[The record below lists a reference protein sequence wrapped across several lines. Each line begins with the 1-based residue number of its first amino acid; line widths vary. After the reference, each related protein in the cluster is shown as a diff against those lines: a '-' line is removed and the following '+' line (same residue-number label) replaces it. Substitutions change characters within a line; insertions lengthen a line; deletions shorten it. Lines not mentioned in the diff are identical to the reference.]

1 MPQPQTLAKAQLIE
15 VFKDAQGNITS
26 TGKTVP
32 VQFNPQT
39 LKLTYSN
46 DWGSGNKP
54 QGSSTQFV
62 GTGTT
67 KLSMELWF
75 DVSLPLPDN
84 APPAN
89 GDVRK
94 LTEAIVYFMTPQKQN
109 SGQKTPVPPSLKFQW
124 GSFVFNGTMDTMEE
138 TIDLFSPDG
147 VPLRSSVSIGIS
159 KHDLKFEFSQA
170 GGPQAAASGGSG
182 AAPAGTAP
190 LTTANAGDSL
200 AQMAAKAGIS
210 NWQGVALANGITNPR
225 LLQAGLMVNLSLTAP
240 QVAVNA
246 GISTNVQGTAQVN
259 VQGAAQ
265 VNVQAGL
272 TFNPSITV

>member
-26 TGKTVP
+26 TGRTVP

-39 LKLTYSN
+39 LKLSYAN

-75 DVSLPLPDN
+75 DVTLPLKKGVPTDSSG
-84 APPAN
+84 APMFAN
-89 GDVRK
+89 GGPNDVRK
-94 LTEAIVYFMTPQKQN
+94 LTETIVYFMTPQKQN
-109 SGQKTPVPPSLKFQW
+109 GGQKTPVPPSLQFQW

-138 TIDLFSPDG
+138 TIDLFSADG
-147 VPLRSSVSIGIS
+147 VPLRSNVTINIT
-159 KHDLKFEFSQA
+159 KHDLKFEFAQA
-170 GGPQAAASGGSG
+170 GGPQAATAGNGT
-182 AAPAGTAP
+182 APVGTAP

-200 AQMAAKAGIS
+200 SQMAAKAGIS
-210 NWQGVALANGITNPR
+210 NWQGVAQANGITNPR
-225 LLQAGLMVNLSLTAP
+225 MLQAGLMVNLS
-240 QVAVNA
+240 
-246 GISTNVQGTAQVN
+246 
-259 VQGAAQ
+259 
-265 VNVQAGL
+265 
-272 TFNPSITV
+272 ITV